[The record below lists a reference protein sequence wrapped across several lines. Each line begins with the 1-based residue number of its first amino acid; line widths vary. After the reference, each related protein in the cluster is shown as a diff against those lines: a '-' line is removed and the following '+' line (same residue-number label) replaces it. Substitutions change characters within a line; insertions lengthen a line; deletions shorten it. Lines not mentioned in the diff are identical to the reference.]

1 MRKALTVFCLIFLIG
16 CGYKPISKIAKE
28 TIEGS
33 VFVDVTMSKTD
44 PQNTVAIK
52 DAIRQGIVQRLGM
65 SLADRSSAQSHI
77 VAAIKSLSFTEL
89 SYDQYGYISSY
100 RANLVVNFKT
110 KLKNGEIFS
119 KDCVGDYDFRV
130 SRLVKNSYDTSSIIS
145 DKDRYDAIENASS
158 QAFDEFISAL
168 AIKGLK
174 IERDLQR

>member
-16 CGYKPISKIAKE
+16 CGYKPAARIAKE
-28 TIEGS
+28 TMGGS
-33 VFVDVTMSKTD
+33 VFVDVMMSKTD

-65 SLADRSSAQSHI
+65 SLADKNSAQTQI
-77 VAAIKSLSFTEL
+77 VASIKRLSFSEL
-89 SYDQYGYISSY
+89 SYDQFGYITSY
-100 RANLVVNFKT
+100 RANLVVNFST

-145 DKDRYDAIENASS
+145 DKDRYDAIENASA
-158 QAFDEFISAL
+158 QAFDEFVSAL
-168 AIKGLK
+168 AIKGLRV
-174 IERDLQR
+174 EQNLQR